1 MQKLVDKRKR
11 KAENTR
17 RSYYDEDDESLDDFI
32 VDDDGDEE
40 EGDHYGRGARSG
52 GRRYKDEDEGY
63 DRDEI
68 WQMFNRGKRRA
79 DFVIEDEDDSD
90 MEATGAELFREEQRS
105 LRVAREEDEAE
116 ERELKRRAEEK
127 KRRKLRQQ

>member
-11 KAENTR
+11 KAETTR

-32 VDDDGDEE
+32 VDDEGEE
-40 EGDHYGRGARSG
+40 EEEDHYHRSNRSS
-52 GRRYKDEDEGY
+52 GRRYQEEEEGY

-79 DFVIEDEDDSD
+79 DFVIEDDDDSD

-116 ERELKRRAEEK
+116 ERELKRRKIGRAHV
-127 KRRKLRQQ
+127 